1 MRKNLKITIR
11 KLGKEKSWGLAHLGN
26 NEIELD
32 ERLKG
37 YRFLLY
43 LLHEFMH
50 IRHPEWSETKVRKE
64 SSKMAILLWK
74 QNFRKIE
81 K

>member
-1 MRKNLKITIR
+1 MKKNPKVTIR
-11 KLGKEKSWGLAHLGN
+11 KLGKEKSWGLAHLGS

-50 IRHPEWSETKVRKE
+50 IRHPEWSETMVRKE
-64 SSKMAILLWK
+64 SSKMATLLWQ

>member
-1 MRKNLKITIR
+1 
-11 KLGKEKSWGLAHLGN
+11 
-26 NEIELD
+26 
-32 ERLKG
+32 
-37 YRFLLY
+37 

>member
-1 MRKNLKITIR
+1 MKIRIKYR
-11 KLGKEKSWGLAHLGN
+11 KLGKEKVWGLAHLGEN
-26 NEIELD
+26 LIEID

-37 YRFLLY
+37 YRLLLY

-64 SSKMAILLWK
+64 SSKMAKFIWN
-74 QNFRKIE
+74 QQFRKIE